1 MSPQEIAMNA
11 SEYKDYHE
19 SFMQNNHGTTAL
31 HTFFCIFFTVQCT
44 LYCSLKR
51 TSRGLI
57 FYVYDYFVIVLPLIF
72 AHTILSN
79 YIYVLNLVIFT
90 FLILKFIT
98 LYSNIGIRQSLT
110 QQNVLVTKNIQTI
123 SCLRGLTYLITV
135 LCILAVD
142 FQVFPR
148 NLAKTEKYGFSLM
161 DTGVGLFVL
170 MSGLVHKD
178 LQKHKTSV
186 IIKSNAKFVTVL
198 ALLGVARF
206 ISIKQLDYQEHVTEY
221 GVHWNFFFTLAVC
234 KLLST
239 CLLFFTNKIF
249 LFSLIT
255 LVFHELLLYI
265 GLRDW
270 VFSDTPRINLITANR
285 EGISSCLGYVSLYL
299 YAAYIKSELSDHTK
313 TKMNIVLKLVSL
325 SVCLWIV
332 LCILNNYLPISRTL
346 TNSSYCV
353 YISSVFTTVIF
364 IMYFIEL
371 LFQDKTKK
379 VLFDVPLI
387 ILAINDNGLIYF
399 LAANLL
405 TGAVNLSLR
414 TLLVSGIVSIVIL
427 NFYMIL
433 TLSLVVYLRIM
444 GIKT

>member
-1 MSPQEIAMNA
+1 MSQEISMNA
-11 SEYKDYHE
+11 NEYKKYHE

-44 LYCSLKR
+44 LYCSIKR
-51 TSRGLI
+51 RTGGFIS
-57 FYVYDYFVIVLPLIF
+57 YVYDYFVIVLPLVF

-79 YIYVLNLVIFT
+79 YIYILNLIIFT
-90 FLILKFIT
+90 LLILKFVT
-98 LYSNIGIRQSLT
+98 LHSIVDIRKTLT
-110 QQNVLVTKNIQTI
+110 QQNVLLTKNIQTI

-186 IIKSNAKFVTVL
+186 IMKSNAKFVTVL
-198 ALLGVARF
+198 TLLGIARF
-206 ISIKQLDYQEHVTEY
+206 VSIKQLDYQEHVTEY
-221 GVHWNFFFTLAVC
+221 GVHWNFFFTLALC
-234 KLLST
+234 KLLAT
-239 CLLFFTNKIF
+239 CLLFFSNKTF

-255 LVFHELLLYI
+255 LACHECILYV
-265 GLRDW
+265 GLQDW
-270 VFSDTPRINLITANR
+270 VFSDTPRTNLITANR
-285 EGISSCLGYVSLYL
+285 EGISSCLGYVSLYI
-299 YAAYIKSELSDHTK
+299 YAAYVKTELSDHTK
-313 TKMNIVLKLVSL
+313 SKMNIVQKLL
-325 SVCLWIV
+325 SISVFLWIV
-332 LCILNNYLPISRTL
+332 LYFLNNYLPISRTL
-346 TNSSYCV
+346 ANSSYCI
-353 YISSVFTTVIF
+353 YLSSVFTSIIC

-371 LFQDKTKK
+371 LFQVKDKN
-379 VLFDVPLI
+379 LIFEVPLI

-405 TGAVNLSLR
+405 TGAVNLSFR
-414 TLLVSGIVSIVIL
+414 TLLVPSSVSIVIL
-427 NFYMIL
+427 NVYMIL
-433 TLSLVVYLRIM
+433 TLLLVIYLRSV
-444 GIKT
+444 GIKL